1 MRRTLSGLAKAVK
14 DSADFAENFKEL
26 KKLPQNRH
34 VGNKKF
40 VTLCASIPG
49 RAVPEMVGDILKK
62 SYSGDNEYVHSIDI
76 ATWRGMSIYKMPL
89 NIITPKMVLI

>member
-49 RAVPEMVGDILKK
+49 RAVPEMVGFALT
-62 SYSGDNEYVHSIDI
+62 
-76 ATWRGMSIYKMPL
+76 AA
-89 NIITPKMVLI
+89 PKLEGGESVEGSVLRWQMEAVSPSVQMEIQQY